1 MKKIKPKVK
10 GIEAWAIKRKNPD
23 GIAFVEMEHY
33 TAKVKLGDCILYPLR
48 PESKYELIKVLITP
62 IKK

>member
-10 GIEAWAIKRKNPD
+10 GIEAWATTIPNWPHFSIYNIGMDKKDIER
-23 GIAFVEMEHY
+23 
-33 TAKVKLGDCILYPLR
+33 TARLNSVHKKI
-48 PESKYELIKVLITP
+48 IKVLITP